1 MGIMAYSLSGFIS
14 STVCRAASWYRNQ
27 TCLGATVRAVAKVFR
42 TALQA
47 KREIPRITTTFCVI
61 QEVDCLA
68 EYYATFFYVILD
80 NLI

>member
-1 MGIMAYSLSGFIS
+1 MQELCHQPYVELRIGTETRHALAI
-14 STVCRAASWYRNQ
+14 
-27 TCLGATVRAVAKVFR
+27 VRAVAKVFR

-68 EYYATFFYVILD
+68 EYYATFFNCDLR
-80 NLI
+80 